1 MIFARTSS
9 SDNFYWKSQKLL
21 ISGRECY
28 FITSAD
34 LQQFAIHLPIMKQYH
49 ITINSRSHYCN
60 KSNRTHISFIIR
72 FVWNVERFFFRSFC
86 FFFFLFLLHIIGWDT
101 IIWFTACYQYNFGS
115 MESLS
120 IYWQFAQKR
129 YWTSNG
135 WSLFT
140 QLSSQNGRS
149 NETPSDSAVVNRI
162 FITDFLQRI

>member
-72 FVWNVERFFFRSFC
+72 FVWNVERFFFVLSASSSFYFC
-86 FFFFLFLLHIIGWDT
+86 FISLDEILLFDLLPVISIILVPW
-101 IIWFTACYQYNFGS
+101 NR
-115 MESLS
+115 SLS
-120 IYWQFAQKR
+120 TGNSPKNVIELQMVGLCLPNYPAKTAVAMKLLLIQ
-129 YWTSNG
+129 
-135 WSLFT
+135 
-140 QLSSQNGRS
+140 QL
-149 NETPSDSAVVNRI
+149 
-162 FITDFLQRI
+162 